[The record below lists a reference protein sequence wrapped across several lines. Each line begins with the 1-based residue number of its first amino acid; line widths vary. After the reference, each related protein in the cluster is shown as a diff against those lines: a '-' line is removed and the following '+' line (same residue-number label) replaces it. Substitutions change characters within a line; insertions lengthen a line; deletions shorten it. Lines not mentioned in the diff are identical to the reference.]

1 MGLLENN
8 QQHADSMAQGFI
20 PWWDRCTPEQLA
32 EGIRRLE
39 RALLFC
45 RGRAADLAPG
55 LRRHIARLRRIN
67 AGSRDLY

>member
-1 MGLLENN
+1 MSLLEQN
-8 QQHADSMAQGFI
+8 QVYVDSHPVGFI

-39 RALLFC
+39 HALLFC

-55 LRRHIARLRRIN
+55 LRAHIERLRRM
-67 AGSRDLY
+67 